1 MFDKILGTWKK
12 DPVDLK
18 SKEDAKL
25 MCSRPYLVLKV
36 YEEISKKEYERLVLL
51 EFLEITN
58 KPEWGSQSYAQ
69 PKRKT
74 N

>member
-1 MFDKILGTWKK
+1 
-12 DPVDLK
+12 
-18 SKEDAKL
+18 
-25 MCSRPYLVLKV
+25 MCSRPYPVLKV
-36 YEEISKKEYERLVLL
+36 YEEIPKKEYERLVLL